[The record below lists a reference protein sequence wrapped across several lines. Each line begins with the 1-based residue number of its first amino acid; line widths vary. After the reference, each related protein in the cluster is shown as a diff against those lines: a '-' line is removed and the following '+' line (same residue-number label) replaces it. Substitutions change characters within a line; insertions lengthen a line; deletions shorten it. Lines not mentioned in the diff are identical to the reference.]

1 MNLPHRHAG
10 VRFGGTV
17 VIAVLL
23 LAALADPAAAAP
35 SISGFSPTNGPA
47 GCQVIISGSGFS
59 GVTAAT
65 FNGHGA
71 TFTQNSSTQ
80 ITATVPASATTGP
93 IGVTQPN
100 GTATS
105 SNDFTVATSS
115 CPTIT
120 SFSPGS
126 GPVGT
131 SVTINGTNFT
141 GVTAVLFNTTSVTS
155 YTVNSS
161 TKITAT
167 VPSGATSGPI
177 KVTASGGT
185 GSGLSNF
192 TVTTSVPAP
201 TISSF
206 SPPSGPVGTSVT
218 INGTNFSGS
227 GFTTSAVTFNNVTA
241 SFTVNSSI
249 KITATVP
256 SGATDGKIRV
266 TTPGGT
272 ATSSTSFDV
281 TTQAAPTISS
291 FSPTSGPVGTSV
303 TINGTNFVNVSSV
316 TFNNVTA
323 SSTTNSSTKITATV
337 PSGATDGKIRVTTPG
352 GTATSS
358 SSFDVTTQAA
368 PTISSFSPTSGPV
381 GTSVTING
389 TNFVNVSSVTFNNVT
404 ASSTTNSSTKITATV
419 PSGATD
425 GKIRVTTPGG
435 TATSSKSFDV
445 TTPAKPTI
453 SSFSPTSGPVGT
465 SVTIIGTNFTGAT
478 AVRFNNV
485 AASSFAVN
493 SSTKVTATV
502 PSGATTGKVTVT
514 TPGGTATSATNFTVT
529 GLTHFRNVSLRL
541 RRHLRASGNV
551 IVTDGFT
558 SCAINMPVKIQRRR
572 ISDGEWR
579 TVTLAFT
586 DSSGFYSAHL
596 ADRSGEYRARAIR
609 VVLASGDICGR
620 ATSGIKLHR
629 V

>member
-358 SSFDVTTQAA
+358 
-368 PTISSFSPTSGPV
+368 
-381 GTSVTING
+381 
-389 TNFVNVSSVTFNNVT
+389 
-404 ASSTTNSSTKITATV
+404 
-419 PSGATD
+419 
-425 GKIRVTTPGG
+425 
-435 TATSSKSFDV
+435 KSFDV